1 MIVKLFLLILST
13 VLLPHLLPGQITA
26 NAEVV
31 LSGTYQGKNLYI
43 QNPLKIDKS
52 SFCTIGVFVNDE
64 PIIKNPQ
71 TSAFEIKLTPYSVGQ
86 SVEVKI
92 VHHNGCKPKF
102 INPQVIRE
110 THQFKFIS
118 VVADATS
125 IRWHTQG
132 EQVSGYFIIERN
144 INNEWLPVHE
154 IEGSKNKEYNQY
166 EIIPD
171 YHMGK
176 NDFRIRYT
184 TSSGDLFFSKL
195 FSYTSNQPK
204 TLITTTM
211 NSDKIVLS
219 QYMPYE
225 VLDSSGNTVHKGE
238 GVEIALNDLEK
249 GIYYLNIGDKVEK
262 FAIK

>member
-1 MIVKLFLLILST
+1 
-13 VLLPHLLPGQITA
+13 
-26 NAEVV
+26 
-31 LSGTYQGKNLYI
+31 
-43 QNPLKIDKS
+43 
-52 SFCTIGVFVNDE
+52 
-64 PIIKNPQ
+64 
-71 TSAFEIKLTPYSVGQ
+71 
-86 SVEVKI
+86 
-92 VHHNGCKPKF
+92 
-102 INPQVIRE
+102 
-110 THQFKFIS
+110 
-118 VVADATS
+118 
-125 IRWHTQG
+125 
-132 EQVSGYFIIERN
+132 
-144 INNEWLPVHE
+144 
-154 IEGSKNKEYNQY
+154 
-166 EIIPD
+166 
-171 YHMGK
+171 MGK

-195 FSYTSNQPK
+195 FSYTTNQPK